1 MFLLLCFKV
10 LVVITDDRSSSTD
23 EEIRA
28 AAKPL
33 ENKGIHVIAVG
44 IGIVSDSGQ
53 LGQATQNEE
62 DVISAPRDV
71 DPSTLGNR
79 IMERAFQRRDI
90 IQC

>member
-1 MFLLLCFKV
+1 M
-10 LVVITDDRSSSTD
+10 VITDARSSSTG

-44 IGIVSDSGQ
+44 IGTIPDSGQ

-62 DVISAPRDV
+62 DVIAAPNDV
-71 DPSTLGNR
+71 DPATLGNR